1 MEAQLSHAESEGPS
15 LRPRVVDVSGESY
28 ATVTALV
35 EPDDSAYFERKAGDT
50 TLVIR

>member
-1 MEAQLSHAESEGPS
+1 MEAQLLQPQSEGPS
-15 LRPRVVDVSGESY
+15 LRPRVVDVSEESY

-35 EPDDSAYFERKAGDT
+35 EPGDTAYFERKAGDT

>member
-1 MEAQLSHAESEGPS
+1 MKAQPSQTESEGPS
-15 LRPRVVDVSGESY
+15 LRPRVVDVSDESY

-35 EPDDSAYFERKAGDT
+35 EAGDSAYFERKAGDT